1 MAERCEPVQTRTEE
15 AVPEV
20 TDSPAGARILRRRA
34 EPPLLGWLR
43 RGAASSVK
51 FEGSAVPSQQRD
63 LRLDFFRGLAL
74 LFIFIDHIPENILSY
89 FTLQS
94 FQFYDA
100 AEVFIFISGYTAAL
114 VYSRTLALQG
124 PFYAT
129 AQILRRAWQLY
140 VAHIFLFMIFIAEVS
155 YTVTTFNNPMYND
168 EMRVADFLEEPHVAI
183 IKALLLEFQPTFLDI
198 LPLYILLLVIFPV
211 ILLGLR
217 LQPLLVLIPSFLLYA
232 VVQVIDVP
240 VPAYPE
246 GHVWYFNPLAWQFLF
261 TVGAALGL
269 GARTGRRLRPAGAP
283 LLMAITVVA
292 VGLIIKLSWTI
303 HGVWDAVPG
312 LFLKELWP
320 VNKNNLSPIRLMP
333 FFAAVFVVGSLV
345 TPNVKFLNSAVARP
359 IILCGQQSLE
369 VFCFGILLSALGHF
383 LLSEYNSA
391 IVSQL
396 AINLAGI
403 LALCL
408 TAKMIDWYKS
418 VGRRTQPT
426 GVARNRG
433 NGMSP

>member
-1 MAERCEPVQTRTEE
+1 
-15 AVPEV
+15 
-20 TDSPAGARILRRRA
+20 LRR
-34 EPPLLGWLR
+34 E
-43 RGAASSVK
+43 AASSAK

-74 LFIFIDHIPENILSY
+74 IFIFIDHIPENVLSY
-89 FTLQS
+89 FTLQA

-124 PFYAT
+124 PLYAT

-140 VAHIFLFMIFIAEVS
+140 IAHIFLFMIFIAEVS
-155 YTVTTFNNPMYND
+155 YTATAFNNPMYND

-183 IKALLLEFQPTFLDI
+183 IKALLLQFQPTFLDI
-198 LPLYILLLVIFPV
+198 LPLYILLLAIFPV

-217 LQPLLVLIPSFLLYA
+217 LQPMLVLIPSFLLYA
-232 VVQVIDVP
+232 VVQATDLT

-261 TVGAALGL
+261 TAGAALGF
-269 GARTGRRLRPAGAP
+269 GGTRTGRRLRPAGAP
-283 LLMAITVVA
+283 LLIVIIVAA
-292 VGLIIKLSWTI
+292 VGFIIKLSWTI

-320 VNKNNLSPIRLMP
+320 VNKNNLSPIRLVP
-333 FFAAVFVVGSLV
+333 FFATMFVVGALV
-345 TPNVKFLNSAVARP
+345 TPNMKILNSAITKP

-391 IVSQL
+391 IVIQL
-396 AINLAGI
+396 AVNLAGV

-418 VGRRTQPT
+418 VGRTPQPT
-426 GVARNRG
+426 GAARNRG
-433 NGMSP
+433 NGMSR